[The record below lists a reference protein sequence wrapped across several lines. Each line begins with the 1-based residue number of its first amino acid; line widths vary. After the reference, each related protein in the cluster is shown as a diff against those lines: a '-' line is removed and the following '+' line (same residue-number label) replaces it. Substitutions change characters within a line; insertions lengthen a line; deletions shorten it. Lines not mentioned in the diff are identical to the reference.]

1 MARNLAAITDI
12 NRIVHQI
19 NQGEYDIAP
28 AQLYD
33 RLLLDQL
40 KLGEEHYVHLKNTES
55 YTLPR
60 GTKRLQKRRWGGL
73 TAHTTPL
80 REGIPPVMDKTS
92 MEAITFVAT
101 QFGRAMEFTDRVD
114 LDQIDPQIWHY
125 TKELGD
131 VMTRTKER
139 YARET
144 MLSAPSKLFAG
155 NATTVGE
162 LRVGDVIT
170 IADLRYQAL
179 RFDRLLVKPIE
190 GSYFKYICSPEFLFD
205 LVDDPLVD
213 KYMQINNTTKKL
225 FDDGKP
231 FPLFRIMF
239 VPTMLDEFYTPDLD
253 HPGEWFDGSGYQ
265 LRVYAAGAEKGVIY
279 YGNIAGGDGTTGSR
293 TVAATT
299 TFLNDGTAI
308 TDKVNWDIEFEV
320 EDKIQKVN
328 YNDGTETDLTIIANN
343 ETVTGNQIKLEDVK
357 ELVWGQLPIHKGILY
372 GKEFLV
378 RIGIA
383 GEGDAKMYIKKL
395 GSAGVNDPIDQRQ
408 TIGAKI
414 NSIGFGLLRPE
425 AGVITYSV
433 PVQAI
438 HASGLTADI
447 IKMAKTV
454 VGKADDTEGNVLE
467 HREYTVDRKD
477 LTRDNREPNEEE

>member
-1 MARNLAAITDI
+1 MANNLAAITDI

-19 NQGEYDIAP
+19 NQGGYDIAP
-28 AQLYD
+28 EQLYD

-40 KLGEEHYVHLKNTES
+40 KLGEEHYVHLKHTES

-162 LRVGDVIT
+162 LKVGDVIT
-170 IADLRYQAL
+170 IADLRYQTL

-253 HPGEWFDGSGYQ
+253 HPGEWFDGTGYQ
-265 LRVYAAGAEKGVIY
+265 LRVYAAPEKGVLY
-279 YGNIAGGDGTTGSR
+279 YGNIAGDNR
-293 TVAATT
+293 TVAGTT

-308 TDKVNWDIEFEV
+308 TDKVNWDIKFEV
-320 EDKIQKVN
+320 GDKILKVD
-328 YNDGTETDLTIIANN
+328 YNDSTETTYTIIENAPAG
-343 ETVTGNQIKLEDVK
+343 EGEITLAEVEAF
-357 ELVWGQLPIHKGILY
+357 VWGQLPIHKGILY

-454 VGKADDTEGNVLE
+454 VGKTEDNAGDMLE

-477 LTRDNREPNEEE
+477 LTKGTDKFGDTKPNENK